1 MTDRFEWKDDLDGES
16 FRSYYHRKEELVEFC
31 RRNGLSASGGKVEI
45 TDRIAHFLDTG
56 EILKPAAVSRKK
68 TIDGEITDERKV
80 ESDFVCSEKHR
91 AFFKE
96 RIGNSFTFNVAF
108 QRWLKENSGKTYRQ
122 ATEAYYRIMGEKKA
136 KTKVKTEIGSQF
148 EYNTYI
154 RDFFEDNK
162 GRSLKDA
169 ILCWNNKKNRRGHN
183 RYEKSDLDI
192 LL

>member
-1 MTDRFEWKDDLDGES
+1 MTDRFEWKDDKEGEA

-31 RRNGLSASGGKVEI
+31 RRNGLPASGGKVEI
-45 TDRIAHFLDTG
+45 TDRIAHYLDTG
-56 EILKPAAVSRKK
+56 QILKPAPVSRKK
-68 TIDGEITDERKV
+68 AIDGEITEERKI

-96 RIGNSFTFNVAF
+96 RIGKSFTFNVAF

-122 ATEAYYRIMGEKKA
+122 ATEAYYRIMEEKKT

-154 RDFFEDNK
+154 RDFFEDNE

-169 ILCWNNKKNRRGHN
+169 ILCWNGKKNRRGHN